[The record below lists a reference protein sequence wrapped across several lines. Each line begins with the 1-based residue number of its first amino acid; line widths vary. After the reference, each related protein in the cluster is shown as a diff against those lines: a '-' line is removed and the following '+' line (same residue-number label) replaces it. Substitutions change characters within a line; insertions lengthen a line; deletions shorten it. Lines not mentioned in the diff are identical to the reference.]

1 MGDNIQELPI
11 DDLPPTHDEKEMIH
25 WMFPGKD
32 NVQQSKNNIQAV
44 QQPPVLQP
52 SSVPITRKFHLEIK
66 ALFVII
72 LMFLALSNSWTDGL
86 FKKFIP
92 MTTNSS
98 IILTICKSIVFAIML
113 MMFLNLFYKNI

>member
-32 NVQQSKNNIQAV
+32 NVQQSKNNVQAV

-52 SSVPITRKFHLEIK
+52 LSVPTTRKFHLEIK
-66 ALFVII
+66 ALFIII

-113 MMFLNLFYKNI
+113 MMFLNLYYKNI

>member
-32 NVQQSKNNIQAV
+32 NVQQSKNNIQAI

-52 SSVPITRKFHLEIK
+52 SSAPITRKFHLEIK
-66 ALFVII
+66 ALFIII
-72 LMFLALSNSWTDGL
+72 LMFL
-86 FKKFIP
+86 I
-92 MTTNSS
+92 
-98 IILTICKSIVFAIML
+98 
-113 MMFLNLFYKNI
+113 